1 MRFRVIKSANVIG
14 QDNAYKTI
22 QPGLSLMKVS
32 LLTGL
37 HSFYST
43 LLPPVLIF
51 FTFEPL
57 TEFHIADAI
66 EIEMTGNLL
75 ARGFKRPIPAC
86 ADPGLLDPIAA
97 SCGKS
102 KEPASIAS
110 DHIGTNGEDELFE
123 AHLSTLGLSVVAYTV
138 IVTTEAEVRLSSQI
152 RLTFDSGAQVY
163 YCNTFDEVDNES
175 LCTNPTAELLST
187 KYAPHH
193 PFRHH
198 RACSTYAIA
207 NTDDINYGCP
217 ANQQLT
223 TREKLIN
230 ADNYNCLSIR

>member
-22 QPGLSLMKVS
+22 QPGLSLMK
-32 LLTGL
+32 
-37 HSFYST
+37 
-43 LLPPVLIF
+43 
-51 FTFEPL
+51 
-57 TEFHIADAI
+57 AI

-123 AHLSTLGLSVVAYTV
+123 AHLSSNSIGAGLDV
-138 IVTTEAEVRLSSQI
+138 IEGVRDEDNSA
-152 RLTFDSGAQVY
+152 RVY

-230 ADNYNCLSIR
+230 ADNYNYTLMNNAEDG